1 MRQTLDLHHYCSA
14 HFELVPYSFG
24 VVAAIV
30 KRFLSLAAVLA
41 AAAADACYL
50 LVMAMVVTR
59 IEYVAFEPVVVSTA
73 YGRIKKI
80 IKFFTIIRSFGLGH
94 TFR

>member
-1 MRQTLDLHHYCSA
+1 MRKTLDLHHYCSA

-24 VVAAIV
+24 AVAAIA
-30 KRFLSLAAVLA
+30 KRFLSLAAVL
-41 AAAADACYL
+41 AAADACYL

-73 YGRIKKI
+73 YGRIKKSSN
-80 IKFFTIIRSFGLGH
+80 FSQSSDH
-94 TFR
+94 SD